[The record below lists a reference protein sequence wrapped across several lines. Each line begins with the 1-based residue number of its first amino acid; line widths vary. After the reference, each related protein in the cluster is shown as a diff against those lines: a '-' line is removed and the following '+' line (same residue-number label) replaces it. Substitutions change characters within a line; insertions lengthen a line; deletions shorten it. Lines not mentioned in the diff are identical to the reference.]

1 MIGNKSLVYQFSL
14 YTNTAY
20 NRTSN
25 SRKSDNNT
33 INQTVATNLTVNIV
47 KKIYVTANY
56 NYSLYH
62 NFSYADGDVN
72 THILNLTFGC
82 KLFKK
87 RQGDINITAYDLL
100 NRTANFSTSMLADYI
115 SYNWTQRSGRYLM
128 LNLSYKF
135 DKTGK
140 LKKRD

>member
-87 RQGDINITAYDLL
+87 RQGDINITAYRLC
-100 NRTANFSTSMLADYI
+100 
-115 SYNWTQRSGRYLM
+115 
-128 LNLSYKF
+128 
-135 DKTGK
+135 
-140 LKKRD
+140 

>member
-1 MIGNKSLVYQFSL
+1 MMDLIFFRIITKLQDRQYSTSICILFQDTSLVY
-14 YTNTAY
+14 
-20 NRTSN
+20 
-25 SRKSDNNT
+25 
-33 INQTVATNLTVNIV
+33 I
-47 KKIYVTANY
+47 
-56 NYSLYH
+56 
-62 NFSYADGDVN
+62 
-72 THILNLTFGC
+72 
-82 KLFKK
+82 
-87 RQGDINITAYDLL
+87 ITAYDLL

>member
-1 MIGNKSLVYQFSL
+1 M
-14 YTNTAY
+14 
-20 NRTSN
+20 
-25 SRKSDNNT
+25 
-33 INQTVATNLTVNIV
+33 
-47 KKIYVTANY
+47 
-56 NYSLYH
+56 
-62 NFSYADGDVN
+62 N
-72 THILNLTFGC
+72 THFLNLPFGL

-128 LNLSYKF
+128 LNISYKF